1 MTDRTAGQDRT
12 VGHARTAGP
21 VRIVGAGLLGASIG
35 LALRALD
42 VDVILAD
49 ISPSTVR
56 LAIDYGAGRAAT
68 EGDAPRLI
76 VVCVPPDVVAAVVA
90 AELAAYPDALVTDVA
105 SVKLAPLNELR
116 ALGAD
121 VSRYVGSHPMA
132 GRERGGAISARADI
146 FVGRPWVIANHDG
159 IADRRA
165 ADSAIEALAL
175 DLGASPIE
183 MDAAEHDNSVALVSH
198 VPQVI
203 SSLLATRLI
212 DASDTAVGLA
222 GQGLR
227 DTTRIAEGQPE
238 LWVQILG
245 ANAAPVVDILE
256 QYRQDLD
263 RVIDAL
269 ADPAAPGARR
279 SLAESLAGGNAGVA
293 RIPGKH
299 GQAKHFAQIIVLVD
313 DTPGELARLL
323 TEIGSTGVNLEDL
336 RLEHSPGA
344 LFGLAEISVVPEAE
358 ERLADELQARGWK
371 IAGAFG

>member
-1 MTDRTAGQDRT
+1 MTDRNAGQART
-12 VGHARTAGP
+12 VGP

-116 ALGAD
+116 TLGAD

-159 IADRRA
+159 IGDRRA